1 MNIKILTVGSLDKT
15 FLVTGCAMFLERIKH
30 YAKIEV
36 IEIKEIIN
44 KNEQVA
50 INEQTALVIKKVLDY
65 PDYYKVLLVL
75 NGQQLTSEKIAAL
88 IADVKDFK
96 KAKLMFIIG
105 SSNGFNSVIQTQI
118 TFQLSFGAITLP
130 HQLCRL
136 ILLEQ
141 IYRGFKII
149 NNEVYHK

>member
-1 MNIKILTVGSLDKT
+1 M
-15 FLVTGCAMFLERIKH
+15 
-30 YAKIEV
+30 
-36 IEIKEIIN
+36 
-44 KNEQVA
+44 
-50 INEQTALVIKKVLDY
+50 
-65 PDYYKVLLVL
+65 

-105 SSNGFNSVIQTQI
+105 GSHGFNSVIQTQV

>member
-1 MNIKILTVGSLDKT
+1 MDIKILAVGSLDKP
-15 FLVTGCAMFLERIKH
+15 FLVTGCAMFLERTKH
-30 YAKIEV
+30 YAKIEL
-36 IEIKEIIN
+36 IEVKEITN

-50 INEQTALVIKKVLDY
+50 INEQTTLVTKKLLDY
-65 PDYYKVLLVL
+65 PDYYKVLLNI
-75 NGQQLTSEKIAAL
+75 NGQQLTSDKIAAL
-88 IADVKDFK
+88 IADVKHFK

-105 SSNGFNSVIQTQI
+105 GSHGFNTAIQTEVA
-118 TFQLSFGAITLP
+118 FQLSFGAITLP

>member
-1 MNIKILTVGSLDKT
+1 MLL
-15 FLVTGCAMFLERIKH
+15 
-30 YAKIEV
+30 
-36 IEIKEIIN
+36 
-44 KNEQVA
+44 
-50 INEQTALVIKKVLDY
+50 ALH
-65 PDYYKVLLVL
+65 
-75 NGQQLTSEKIAAL
+75 GQQLSSEKIASL
-88 IADVKDFK
+88 LRDVKDFK

-105 SSNGFNSVIQTQI
+105 GSHGFNLTIGTVV